1 MKQNECDLSVCKSSL
16 LCHWAFT
23 SSKTPNKSNELQQAV
38 LFATVPCFNMSKL
51 VTIKEGLPHRNNTE
65 LNKYL
70 QGHGVSVSAF
80 TVLKSS
86 LIEIAAAVEAMTFI
100 PVERQN

>member
-38 LFATVPCFNMSKL
+38 LFATVL
-51 VTIKEGLPHRNNTE
+51 GLTCLR
-65 LNKYL
+65 
-70 QGHGVSVSAF
+70 
-80 TVLKSS
+80 
-86 LIEIAAAVEAMTFI
+86 
-100 PVERQN
+100 